1 MKYLLCYIYI
11 IQVGIFLRACV
22 KISVIIVIFAVTSS
36 LFTGCKTVEKATKM
50 TTTAGLLIG
59 IGYFL
64 SGTSD
69 FVHMLKEIGILKTR
83 IKVEGPK
90 EPEVYIPKDTQKYN
104 RVEEPKEPIEPEVY
118 IPKDAQKY
126 NGHHYYVFDG
136 VADSWHEAQRYC
148 ESLGGYLAII
158 SDAKENQ
165 AVYDIMRAQGFKH
178 AYFGLTD
185 EEEYNVWRWVD
196 GRKAKYTNWYRREP
210 NHTPPSEHYGMF
222 YDYGSKW
229 NDGCFGYGTPNG
241 GRAFICE
248 WDH

>member
-1 MKYLLCYIYI
+1 M
-11 IQVGIFLRACV
+11 VVIFLRTCI

-36 LFTGCKTVEKATKM
+36 LFTGCKTVEKATKV

-59 IGYFL
+59 MGYFL

-69 FVHMLKEIGILKTR
+69 FVHMLKEIGILQTW
-83 IKVEGPK
+83 IK
-90 EPEVYIPKDTQKYN
+90 
-104 RVEEPKEPIEPEVY
+104 VEEPKESKEPRESKELKEPEEPEVY

-136 VADSWHEAQRYC
+136 VANSWHEAKRYC

-158 SDAKENQ
+158 SDAKENR

-222 YDYGSKW
+222 YDYGSEW

-248 WDH
+248 WDN